1 MEKATAGKANEPK
14 QWWQNP
20 ATVTV
25 LVAIVAAVAPLTG
38 AIQGSIQ
45 ARNQVELEKN
55 KQLHEMRQKYLDR
68 LLSETGNRRV
78 LEFLVTVEE
87 DQKLKAWAQTELKK
101 TEGRIE
107 TKQELYGKAI
117 TVVAKLANLSGS
129 IDRGSG
135 EYKQFWELYN
145 EKLLPVESPEV
156 ESLMVAIG
164 RELEALSSAGKTPSN
179 ELRQLSFRL
188 ASKMK
193 EELREARS

>member
-1 MEKATAGKANEPK
+1 M
-14 QWWQNP
+14 
-20 ATVTV
+20 
-25 LVAIVAAVAPLTG
+25 
-38 AIQGSIQ
+38 
-45 ARNQVELEKN
+45 
-55 KQLHEMRQKYLDR
+55 
-68 LLSETGNRRV
+68 
-78 LEFLVTVEE
+78 
-87 DQKLKAWAQTELKK
+87 
-101 TEGRIE
+101 
-107 TKQELYGKAI
+107 
-117 TVVAKLANLSGS
+117 AKLANLTGS